1 MTLEPELFE
10 VPLEEEPAAGAVRV
24 AAVAFP
30 VPLHKA
36 YDYLVPEGMDPKPGC
51 RVRASFGP
59 RRLVGVVTRIFE
71 GVPERKLKKLDAVL
85 DSRPALPEELIET
98 AQWLSR
104 RYGAPLGECLRAAL
118 PAFIKSLDESAPLPP
133 ASPPRPEPAFTL
145 TPSQREALERLS
157 AKRGGGV
164 LLYGVPASG
173 KTEVYLRLIS
183 QVARA
188 GGQALFLLPEI
199 SLTKPF
205 YEEFKAALGVPVA
218 LWHSQLTPMQ
228 RRKTWLALRRGD
240 VKVVVGARSA
250 AMLPFADLRLIVLD
264 EEHDESFKEEG
275 RSPLYHA
282 RDVALKRGQAHGALV
297 VLGSATPSLESW
309 QAVKR
314 GELELLAMPDRVSK
328 LARPGVLTVPL
339 PFGRCLSEELVFAV
353 RERLKR
359 GEQSILLVNRRGFS
373 TLFMCGKCGWVM
385 RCEDCGVAMIQH
397 ELGDGA
403 SHLRCHHCERTS
415 PVPAG
420 CPQGHGP
427 LRILGAGTQKVV
439 AELKKFVPEA
449 RVLRMDS
456 DTVLAE
462 KKADRRAYDL
472 FKAGEAD
479 VLVGT
484 KLIAKS
490 FHFPDV
496 TLVGVV
502 DADTMLHMP
511 EFRSSER
518 TMQLLA
524 QVAGRS
530 GRAEK
535 PGEVLLQTLQ
545 PDHIAIASAGQ
556 GDYAAFAEKE
566 LASRRELG
574 YPPFT
579 TLIRLI
585 WADPVEEKCADR
597 AQTDCSALRDE
608 LAALGHEVV
617 GPAPAVLPRAY
628 GKFRWH
634 ALVKVAE
641 GGLEA
646 IVGRLRSL
654 KDVKVNVDPYDL
666 F

>member
-1 MTLEPELFE
+1 
-10 VPLEEEPAAGAVRV
+10 
-24 AAVAFP
+24 
-30 VPLHKA
+30 
-36 YDYLVPEGMDPKPGC
+36 
-51 RVRASFGP
+51 
-59 RRLVGVVTRIFE
+59 
-71 GVPERKLKKLDAVL
+71 
-85 DSRPALPEELIET
+85 
-98 AQWLSR
+98 
-104 RYGAPLGECLRAAL
+104 
-118 PAFIKSLDESAPLPP
+118 
-133 ASPPRPEPAFTL
+133 
-145 TPSQREALERLS
+145 
-157 AKRGGGV
+157 
-164 LLYGVPASG
+164 VPASG

-183 QVARA
+183 KTARE

-205 YEEFKAALGVPVA
+205 YDEFQAALGVPVA
-218 LWHSQLTPMQ
+218 LWHSQLTPAQ

-250 AMLPFADLRLIVLD
+250 AMLPFSDLRLIVLD

-275 RSPLYHA
+275 RAPLYHA
-282 RDVALKRGQAHGALV
+282 RDVALHRGQAHGALV
-297 VLGSATPSLESW
+297 VLGTATPSLESW

-328 LARPGVLTVPL
+328 LARPNVMTVPL
-339 PFGRCLSEELVFAV
+339 PFGRCLSEELVSAV

-359 GEQSILLVNRRGFS
+359 KEQSILLVNRRGFS

-385 RCEDCGVAMIQH
+385 RCQDCGVAMIQH
-397 ELGDGA
+397 ELTDGG
-403 SHLRCHHCERTS
+403 SHLRCHHCEKTS
-415 PVPAG
+415 AIPAG
-420 CPQGHGP
+420 CPQGHGA

-439 AELKKFVPEA
+439 SELKKFIPEA

-462 KKADRRAYDL
+462 KKADKRAYDL

-545 PDHIAIASAGQ
+545 PDHIAIAGAS

-566 LASRRELG
+566 LSSRRELG

-585 WADPVEEKCADR
+585 WTDPVEEKCADKAQEACVGLR
-597 AQTDCSALRDE
+597 AE
-608 LAALGHEVV
+608 LEPLGHEVV

-634 ALVKVAE
+634 ALVKVSD
-641 GGLEA
+641 GLEG
-646 IVGRLRSL
+646 IVARLRSL